1 MGDNK
6 IKDNVP
12 DVATVEALQTRI
24 ELLSNGLELAID
36 YMDEINKKKWIP
48 RPDAL
53 INDLMAIAGVKGKD
67 K

>member
-12 DVATVEALQTRI
+12 DVATVEALQKRI
-24 ELLSNGLELAID
+24 ELLSHGLESAID

-48 RPDAL
+48 RPNAL
-53 INDLMAIAGVKGKD
+53 LDDLRAIAGVKGKD